1 MNPGI
6 MMASQEGTR
15 TGRSEDVGRRL
26 KYIAPLRNERTD
38 ATSEQADYL
47 GLENIQSWTGK
58 LLPIATSDTSEGD
71 DSTTGTANV
80 YYSGDVLFG
89 KLRPYLAKAFHADQ
103 DGVCSTELLVLKP
116 QPYMH
121 PRFLF
126 YSLLSPIFVGQV
138 DASAYGAKMPRANWE
153 CIGSM
158 KLPTPSYVTQRLIA
172 DYLDR
177 ETSRI
182 DALVAAKEK
191 MLALL
196 EEKRAALISRAVTR
210 GLDPTVPRKPSGID
224 WLGEIPRHW
233 ETKKLKY
240 VVSKIGS
247 GITPKGGAD
256 SYQSEG
262 IPLFRSQNVHF
273 DGLRMDDIVYVDSDT
288 HESMSNSKVL
298 DGDVLI
304 NITGAS
310 IGRCFY
316 IENLHG
322 AANVNQHV
330 CIVRPEPMIETKFL
344 YFTLR
349 SDVGQRQ
356 IDLSQSGS
364 GREGLNFEALGNFSI
379 VVPPLSEQKTI
390 IRYLEKT
397 GNQSNEML
405 REMQQSIA
413 LLRERRS
420 ALITAAVT
428 GEIPVEEMRP

>member
-182 DALVAAKEK
+182 DALVAAKEE

-196 EEKRAALISRAVTR
+196 GEKRAALISRAVTR
-210 GLDPTVPRKPSGID
+210 GLDPTVPLKPSGID

-233 ETKKLKY
+233 ETRRLKY
-240 VVSKIGS
+240 LAHEPLAYGANEAALEDNPDWPRFVR
-247 GITPKGGAD
+247 ITDIKEDGTLR
-256 SYQSEG
+256 EET
-262 IPLFRSQNVHF
+262 FRS
-273 DGLRMDDIVYVDSDT
+273 LSPEIAAPYLL
-288 HESMSNSKVL
+288 EE
-298 DGDVLI
+298 GDVLFARS
-304 NITGAS
+304 GATVGKTF
-310 IGRCFY
+310 IY
-316 IENLHG
+316 
-322 AANVNQHV
+322 
-330 CIVRPEPMIETKFL
+330 RPEWGNACFAGYLIRFRSAKELVLPDFV
-344 YFTLR
+344 YFFTL
-349 SDVGQRQ
+349 SDIYWQQV
-356 IDLSQSGS
+356 
-364 GREGLNFEALGNFSI
+364 EAGTIRATIQNFSAEKYADLI
-379 VVPPLSEQKTI
+379 VCVPPPPEQKTI
-390 IRYLEKT
+390 VDSLIYAE
-397 GNQSNEML
+397 L
-405 REMQQSIA
+405 RTSTLLAELHSSIE
-413 LLRERRS
+413 LLKERRS